1 MDNLDKTVIYKK
13 LKDTHGIEATG
24 TKKPWNEQLNNQL
37 QNLPLLSSPIQ
48 SNPCLLHLDEF
59 YWELYNIMSLM
70 WLYCTAVP
78 CVLQVIII

>member
-1 MDNLDKTVIYKK
+1 MENLDKTGSYKK
-13 LKDTHGIEATG
+13 LKDTHRIEATA
-24 TKKPWNEQLNNQL
+24 TKKPWNEQLINQL

-59 YWELYNIMSLM
+59 YWEWYNIMFLM
-70 WLYCTAVP
+70 YPYCTAVL